1 MTDAFGQVVGQSAAV
16 SMLRAAVANP
26 VHAYLLKGPEGCG
39 SRNLAVSF
47 AAELLAHGRENPDDH
62 RRRALAEAH
71 SDLVIVER
79 EGREYLKV
87 AAEFMRGVGYRSAVE
102 GDRQIILIEDIQL
115 ANAVFVGMTLKVL
128 EEPPPSTYFILTANE
143 MTPELATIA
152 SRCTPVD
159 LATVDTEDLAEHLQ
173 MLGFD
178 EDRSRAIANIADASI
193 DRAVLLASDP
203 AALERWNAWSQV
215 RTKLDG
221 TGSAATLAVD
231 HLLQM
236 IEESAV
242 PLQKRQDQ
250 EQEELDEL
258 AERYGER
265 GIGRT
270 KLLERHKRELRR
282 FQTDELRMGMT
293 AIGAAIRDGI
303 RDGSIDPSSGSKSL
317 ASVIE
322 AAQNLRRNPNQRLLL
337 QTLFTN
343 LKP

>member
-1 MTDAFGQVVGQSAAV
+1 MTDAFSQIVGQQAAV

-26 VHAYLLKGPEGCG
+26 VHAYLLNGPEGCG

-47 AAELLAHGRENPDDH
+47 AAELLAYGRENPDNH
-62 RRRALAEAH
+62 RRRALDEAH

-79 EGREYLKV
+79 EGTEYRRLE
-87 AAEFMRGVGYRSAVE
+87 AEFMRGAGYRSAFE

-115 ANAVFVGMTLKVL
+115 ANAVFVGVTLKVL

-143 MTPELATIA
+143 VTPALATIA

-159 LATVDTEDLAEHLQ
+159 LVTVDTEDLAEHLR
-173 MLGFD
+173 MLGVD

-203 AALERWNAWSQV
+203 AALERWEAWSRV

-221 TGSAATLAVD
+221 TGSAVGLAVD
-231 HLLQM
+231 RLLQM
-236 IEESAV
+236 IEESAT
-242 PLQKRQDQ
+242 PLRKRQDQ
-250 EQEELDEL
+250 ELEELDEL

-270 KLLERHKRELRR
+270 KLLERHGRELRR
-282 FQTDELRMGMT
+282 LRTDELLMGMT
-293 AIGAAIRDGI
+293 AVGAAIREGI

-322 AAQNLRRNPNQRLLL
+322 VAQDLRRNGNERLLL
-337 QTLFTN
+337 QTLFMN
-343 LKP
+343 LTP